1 MCALQIQMVKY
12 IFNSL
17 QIIFSIHQL
26 HAHEADSLSHELFAE
41 VEVVSLLD
49 VVSDE
54 EVDGVEEGEEGAAD
68 RHHRMHPQD
77 KQETARSGVPHV
89 LVEFLGTARFQRYRQ
104 FQSHAVVV
112 DLK

>member
-1 MCALQIQMVKY
+1 MCTPDTNGEIF
-12 IFNSL
+12 FNSL
-17 QIIFSIHQL
+17 QIILSIHQL
-26 HAHEADSLSHELFAE
+26 HAHKAYPFSHELFAE

-49 VVSDE
+49 VVADE
-54 EVDGVEEGEEGAAD
+54 EVDGEEEGEESPAD

-77 KQETARSGVPHV
+77 EQETARSRVPHV

-104 FQSHAVVV
+104 FQTHAVVV